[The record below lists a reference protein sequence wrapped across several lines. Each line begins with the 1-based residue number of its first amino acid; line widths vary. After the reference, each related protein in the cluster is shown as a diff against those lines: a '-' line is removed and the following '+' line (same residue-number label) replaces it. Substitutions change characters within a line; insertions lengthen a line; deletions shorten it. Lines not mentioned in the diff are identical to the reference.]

1 MSKIKLVFKR
11 KNKKKISFK
20 KKKLL
25 KIILENEISNIVR
38 KIKIKSDF
46 KDWVTRKEKNL
57 RIKWIDIELVI
68 EIR

>member
-1 MSKIKLVFKR
+1 LSKIKLVFKR

-25 KIILENEISNIVR
+25 KIILENEVSNIVR

-46 KDWVTRKEKNL
+46 KD
-57 RIKWIDIELVI
+57 
-68 EIR
+68 